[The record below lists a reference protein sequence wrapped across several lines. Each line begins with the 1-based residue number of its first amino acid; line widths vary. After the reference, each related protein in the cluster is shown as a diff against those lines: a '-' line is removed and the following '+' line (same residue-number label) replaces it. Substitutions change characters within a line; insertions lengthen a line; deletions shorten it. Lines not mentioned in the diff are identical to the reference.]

1 MYERVNLSRLL
12 PKTYKVIPSAC
23 LFKCEFKSK
32 GKNYWW
38 RCWRTVVLCLKLVY
52 LLQLQ
57 KQPSIGVL
65 IKRCSKNIQK
75 IYRRTSMPKFDINS
89 FIETTL
95 RHGCSPVN
103 LLHISEHLFLRTP
116 LDSCFCNYIFLSAK
130 IAICSNSLLSACKI
144 GFHVLKSISWKTICH

>member
-12 PKTYKVIPSAC
+12 PKTYKVISSAC

-38 RCWRTVVLCLKLVY
+38 RCWRTVVLYLKLVY

-75 IYRRTSMPKFDINS
+75 IYWRTSTPKFDINS

-103 LLHISEHLFLRTP
+103 LLHIIRAPFPKNT
-116 LDSCFCNYIFLSAK
+116 FGQ
-130 IAICSNSLLSACKI
+130 LLLQLHFPQC
-144 GFHVLKSISWKTICH
+144 

>member
-1 MYERVNLSRLL
+1 
-12 PKTYKVIPSAC
+12 
-23 LFKCEFKSK
+23 
-32 GKNYWW
+32 
-38 RCWRTVVLCLKLVY
+38 
-52 LLQLQ
+52 
-57 KQPSIGVL
+57 
-65 IKRCSKNIQK
+65 
-75 IYRRTSMPKFDINS
+75 MPKFDINS

-144 GFHVLKSISWKTICH
+144 GFHVLKSIS